1 MNFSKVDFFRIP
13 MQRTGTFPSNYL
25 KQINEAMLSIASWYS
40 LLLSNS
46 QTELV
51 PWKQTKLEATPEI
64 QDLHR

>member
-1 MNFSKVDFFRIP
+1 MK
-13 MQRTGTFPSNYL
+13 RTAEFPDGSATYNNHL